1 MSRVRTDRC
10 PGVGRPWPADDGLL
24 VRLRLIGGAVST
36 ASLRALVEVAET
48 YGDGQVHLTGRA
60 NLQVRGLP
68 SADGALPGEVLTALE
83 ATGLVPAQSHELV
96 RNVMVS
102 PQTGLSGGRADLRG
116 VAATLDRLLCASP
129 RLAALPGRFLFVLDD
144 GRGDLVSREC
154 DLGVV
159 ALSATE
165 GQLRVGDSWGPVVPL
180 VEAASRIAALASD
193 FLDVRGEGPSAPWH
207 VSELEPELDS
217 ALIEPFVADPRVPA
231 PAAEL
236 DFGEVPGG
244 EHVAAPDGTLDRAA
258 IEALAE
264 RSPEVVV
271 TPWRGVLV
279 PAPKARPTRRYDYI
293 DQGPAIYVDSF
304 ATIRRE
310 ADLSAVPAD
319 AERLAVR
326 MIHGSGQVDLAADLV
341 IHPDLVKAAR
351 GALEAGAPI
360 LCDATMVATGVTRSR
375 LPRDNEVLCMLG
387 DDRVPALAR
396 EWGTTRTAA
405 ALSLWEPYLEGAVVA
420 IGNAPTALFHLFEMI
435 LDGGPRPAAI
445 VGCPVGFIGAAE
457 SKEALASF
465 ADDHGI
471 DIPFVTVRGRR
482 GGSAMTS
489 SALNALAQEQE

>member
-10 PGVGRPWPADDGLL
+10 PGVGRPWPAEDGLL
-24 VRLRLIGGAVST
+24 VRLRLIGGSVST
-36 ASLRALVEVAET
+36 AALLSLVDVAET
-48 YGDGQVHLTGRA
+48 YGDGRVHLTGRA

-68 SADGALPGEVLTALE
+68 SADGALPGEVLTALK
-83 ATGLVPAQSHELV
+83 ATGLVPAQTHELV

-102 PQTGLSGGRADLRG
+102 PQTGLAGGLADLRG
-116 VAATLDRLLCASP
+116 VAASLDRLLCSSP

-154 DLGVV
+154 DLGLV
-159 ALSATE
+159 ALSAAE
-165 GQLRVGDSWGPVVPL
+165 GQLRVGESWGPVVPL
-180 VEAASRIAALASD
+180 TEAASRLAALASR
-193 FLDVRGEGPSAPWH
+193 FLDVRGGGLSAPWH
-207 VSELEPELDS
+207 VAELDS
-217 ALIEPFVADPRVPA
+217 TLVEPVAADARVPA
-231 PAAEL
+231 PTDTLA
-236 DFGEVPGG
+236 FGRVLGG
-244 EHVAAPDGTLDRAA
+244 EHVAAADGVLDRAA

-264 RSPEVVV
+264 REPAVVV

-279 PAPKARPTRRYDYI
+279 PAPKVRPTRRYDYI

-360 LCDATMVATGVTRSR
+360 LCDATMVATGVTRTR
-375 LPRDNEVLCMLG
+375 LPRENEVLCMLG

-396 EWGTTRTAA
+396 SWETTRTAA

-420 IGNAPTALFHLFEMI
+420 IGNAPTALFHLLEMI

-457 SKEALASF
+457 SKEALAAF
-465 ADDHGI
+465 ADEHGI
-471 DIPFVTVRGRR
+471 DIPYVTVRGRR

-489 SALNALAQEQE
+489 SALNALAQEKE